1 MMTNK
6 NRETDMNFDE
16 LEKYVQDTGILS
28 KDKPKK
34 ASEIE
39 NDIIERLAK
48 EKFEFPVQ
56 DEVLLSNGNASFI
69 YKDNKTY
76 PNLFTFF
83 GKIFNK
89 DIPITIGVCKFGPG
103 EILLKANNRT
113 QALENLSNGTKEF
126 HKLIIDTK

>member
-6 NRETDMNFDE
+6 NRKTDMNFDE
-16 LEKYVQDTGILS
+16 LEKYVQETRVLS
-28 KDKPKK
+28 TDDPKK
-34 ASEIE
+34 ASEIK
-39 NDIIERLAK
+39 NIIIEKLTT
-48 EKFEFPVQ
+48 ETFEFPVE

-89 DIPITIGVCKFGPG
+89 NIPLIIGVCKFGPG
-103 EILLKANNRT
+103 EILLKADNRT

-126 HKLIIDTK
+126 HRLIRDIK

>member
-1 MMTNK
+1 
-6 NRETDMNFDE
+6 MNFDE
-16 LEKYVQDTGILS
+16 LEESVQELEILS
-28 KDKPKK
+28 KEDPKK
-34 ASEIE
+34 ASVIE
-39 NDIIERLAK
+39 NNIIQRLK
-48 EKFEFPVQ
+48 TEKFEFPVE
-56 DEVLLSNGNASFI
+56 DEVLLNNGNASFI
-69 YKDNKTY
+69 YKNNKTY